1 MRIFAYHGVM
11 PQENRVGNEYR
22 VNCSVSYITS
32 GENNDNIDNTISYAD
47 LHAVIEKEM
56 KIPSKLLET
65 VCHRIASS
73 VRELWPHITDGEI
86 EIEKTTPPI
95 AGVTGSVYVRLEF

>member
-1 MRIFAYHGVM
+1 MSPHSIEKYTVGLRDMRIFAYHGVM

-47 LHAVIEKEM
+47 LH
-56 KIPSKLLET
+56 
-65 VCHRIASS
+65 
-73 VRELWPHITDGEI
+73 
-86 EIEKTTPPI
+86 
-95 AGVTGSVYVRLEF
+95 